1 MKILIAFI
9 LAVVWNALPAQVQTR
24 FFPDGN
30 ALSDTRLSNL
40 AQTRNG
46 KAIQRLPAFDP
57 LALLQEDSV
66 IQAESMGDVPFRF
79 GKDFEVNVSLK
90 DGIWNYIE
98 GGRVWSMSF
107 LSDGAYSLNFIFENF
122 YLPEGG
128 ELYIANQ
135 EETILYGPV
144 TSNENPE
151 NGCFFTDLIEGDHVS
166 IYLYEP
172 ENKAGQ
178 STLSVKKAVHAYRDA
193 YSMRSTSLGCH
204 NNVDCYSSYS
214 NEARAV
220 ALVLLADGT
229 AWCSGSLVMTANQ
242 SFKPY
247 FLTAFHCVDINP
259 ANGSLSQAEKN
270 SVSNWMFKF
279 DYVQP
284 CSTGKTFYATTYN
297 GSSFKAGTS
306 NSDFLLLELKNVP
319 TRATWLGWDRR
330 NTNATS
336 GAMIHHPQGD
346 YMKIS
351 FDNSSIPLYATS
363 IKWNSTVTTPPSS
376 HWLVTFN
383 SGATEPGS
391 SGAPLLN
398 QDKRLIGQLHGTRG
412 VTQCPPLETASGAF
426 HYSWNNNTSSN
437 ETQLKPWLDPTN
449 RGLETTNTSSYPKI
463 TGEKIVCGTSAYSL
477 QNISYGS
484 VTWHV
489 SGDLAIV
496 SGQGTTQLQVKKAYV
511 NGSGKGTITA
521 ATNNGVSVSL
531 DVYAPSP
538 TVQSINGPTNPGL
551 NNEYVYSAMPFIT
564 DITENMDY
572 EWSIHPPTSASL
584 VKNPDKRTCTVRFT
598 KAGSYEIWCSS
609 KTHCGVQ
616 PGGDAILY
624 VTAGN
629 THYTLFQRGKSLT
642 LSTEDPSNNRT
653 KVVYNIYEVTT
664 GKVKITGTFQ
674 ETTTVDLNSLQAGAY
689 LVRIGEDY
697 SRKIMVP

>member
-1 MKILIAFI
+1 MRILIAFI
-9 LAVVWNALPAQVQTR
+9 LAIVWSALPAQVQTR

-46 KAIQRLPAFDP
+46 KVIQRLPAFDAF
-57 LALLQEDSV
+57 ALLQEDSV

-107 LSDGAYSLNFIFENF
+107 LSEGAYSLNFIFENF

-193 YSMRSTSLGCH
+193 YSMRSASLGCH
-204 NNVDCYSSYS
+204 NNVDCYSAYS

-229 AWCSGSLVMTANQ
+229 AWCSGSLVMTTDQ

-259 ANGSLSQAEKN
+259 ANGSLSQDEKN
-270 SVSNWMFKF
+270 SVNNWMFKF
-279 DYVQP
+279 DYIQP

-306 NSDFLLLELKNVP
+306 SSDFLLLELKNVP

-336 GAMIHHPQGD
+336 GTMIHHPQGD

-351 FDNSSIPLYATS
+351 FANSSIPL
-363 IKWNSTVTTPPSS
+363 NSTPLSWRNGPESPALS
-376 HWLVTFN
+376 HWNIIFSN
-383 SGATEPGS
+383 GAVEPGS
-391 SGAPLLN
+391 SGAPLIN
-398 QDKRLIGQLHGTRG
+398 QDKRLIGQLHGG
-412 VTQCPPLETASGAF
+412 IDGCPPQKAYSGAF

-437 ETQLKPWLDPTN
+437 ETQLKPWLDPIN
-449 RGLETTNTSSYPKI
+449 RGLETTNTSSYPRI
-463 TGEKIVCGTSAYSL
+463 TGGKIVCGTSTYSL
-477 QNISYGS
+477 QNVSYGS
-484 VTWHV
+484 VTWRV

-496 SGQGTTQLQVKKAYV
+496 SGQGSTQLQVQKAYV

-521 ATNNGVSVSL
+521 VTNNGVSVSL

-538 TVQSINGPTNPGL
+538 TVQSINGPKNPGL
-551 NNEYVYSAMPFIT
+551 NNEYVYSAIPFIT
-564 DITENMDY
+564 DITENIDY
-572 EWSIHPPTSASL
+572 EWSVHPPGNAPL
-584 VKNPDKRTCTVRFT
+584 VKNPEKRTCTIRFLR
-598 KAGSYEIWCSS
+598 AGSYEIWCSS
-609 KTHCGVQ
+609 KTNCGVQ

-624 VTAGN
+624 VTAGDLR
-629 THYTLFQRGKSLT
+629 YTMFQRDKLLT
-642 LSTEDPSNNRT
+642 LSTSDQSNSPVP
-653 KVVYNIYEVTT
+653 VVYNIYEVTT
-664 GKVKITGTFQ
+664 GKVKITGSFK
-674 ETTTVDLNSLQAGAY
+674 ESTTVDLNSLQAGAY

-697 SRKIMVP
+697 SRKIMVQ